1 MAGVVV
7 LALALA
13 AVGCGGGAGEGGGE
27 DNGGNG
33 RSETTRVSS
42 GVERY
47 VLPGEQ
53 VFPEGV
59 AYQSDTGDFYVG
71 STTDGTVFRG
81 NVEGGPKE
89 ARLEEHTSELQS
101 RQYLVCRLLLEK
113 KKKRKLKPLV
123 YLTPSL

>member
-1 MAGVVV
+1 VTVPAPIVGTFETIISGVVV
-7 LALALA
+7 LALALP
-13 AVGCGGGAGEGGGE
+13 AVSCSGTGEGGGE
-27 DNGGNG
+27 G
-33 RSETTRVSS
+33 RSRNQTTQEVS
-42 GVERY
+42 GAERY

-89 ARLEEHTSELQS
+89 A
-101 RQYLVCRLLLEK
+101 
-113 KKKRKLKPLV
+113 
-123 YLTPSL
+123 